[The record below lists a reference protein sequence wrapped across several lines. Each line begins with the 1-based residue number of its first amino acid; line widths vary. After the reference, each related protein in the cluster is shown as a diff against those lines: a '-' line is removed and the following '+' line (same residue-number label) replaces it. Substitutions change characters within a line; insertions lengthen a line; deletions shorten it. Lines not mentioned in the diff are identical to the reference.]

1 MDGSEARDRYLD
13 FLMDQVR
20 GDRYP
25 SVDQLNRIEGVLPPE
40 RLGEYL
46 DLLFEKLED
55 SRFPSVPLLDR
66 IERLTTSSGS

>member
-13 FLMDQVR
+13 FLMARVR
-20 GDRYP
+20 ADRYP
-25 SVDQLNRIEGVLPPE
+25 SAGQLNRIEDVLPPE

-66 IERLTTSSGS
+66 IERLATPSRS

>member
-13 FLMDQVR
+13 FLIEQIR
-20 GDRYP
+20 ADRYP
-25 SVDQLNRIEGVLPPE
+25 SVAALNRIEGVLPPE

-46 DLLFEKLED
+46 DLLFEKLQD

-66 IERLTTSSGS
+66 IERLTTPSGP